1 MTRGRGIRR
10 HRPLWALLAALYAGA
25 ALVLS
30 AGPAAAHAE
39 LLSSDPANGAT
50 LATAPT
56 KIRLTFGEDI
66 NPQFVQVALSSR
78 GRAVDLAK
86 PVVKGP
92 VITAAVAGTMGGG
105 DYVLAF
111 RVVSQDG
118 HPISETVTFSVAGP
132 PSETT
137 PTDTPA
143 PVATDSASPSM
154 PAPQTEPAPIPQP
167 TPTYKTPQRQPTTI
181 GHPDHTPGII
191 VAIGLVLA
199 GAVLAFVEHRRRGST
214 DAGRAAQNGDDQP

>member
-1 MTRGRGIRR
+1 M
-10 HRPLWALLAALYAGA
+10 YVGA
-25 ALVLS
+25 ALVLG

-39 LLSSDPANGAT
+39 LLSSDPADGAT
-50 LATAPT
+50 LAIAPT
-56 KIRLTFGEDI
+56 KVRLTFGEDI
-66 NPQFVQVALSSR
+66 NPQFVQVALTSH
-78 GRAVDLAK
+78 GRAVELAT

-92 VITAAVAGTMGGG
+92 VVTAAIAGTMGGG
-105 DYVLAF
+105 GYILAF

-143 PVATDSASPSM
+143 PAVTDTASPSI

-199 GAVLAFVEHRRRGST
+199 GAVLAFVEHRRRGSAA
-214 DAGRAAQNGDDQP
+214 AGAAAQNGDDQP